1 MVLSNI
7 CLIEHGVTPF
17 MPVYGSEVVLLVDIE
32 LLAMH
37 LVAAARLLPDHEDY
51 EIECIAS
58 L

>member
-1 MVLSNI
+1 
-7 CLIEHGVTPF
+7 

-37 LVAAARLLPDHEDY
+37 LVAAARLFPDHEDY